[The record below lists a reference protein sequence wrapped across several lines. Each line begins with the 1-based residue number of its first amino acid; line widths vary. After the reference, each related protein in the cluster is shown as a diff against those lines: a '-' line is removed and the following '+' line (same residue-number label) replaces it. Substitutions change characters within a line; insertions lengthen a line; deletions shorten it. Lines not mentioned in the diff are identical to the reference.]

1 MITSNISY
9 SPRKGWLG
17 LWLMIVGLSPLFGQ
31 SYAGYYELIREAK
44 TAIISENYLQ
54 AQENYRTAFDN
65 YEFEFARDCIHAA
78 ELSAFLQ
85 DSAATFDFCRLAL
98 RRGVPLSYLEGN
110 PRIIPILRGVL
121 LGDLRSEAEDL
132 HQAYLASVNTEIR
145 LEINEMFAQDQRIRR
160 KYYRWHNFLFRP
172 FIMSSWR
179 KLNRKQAER
188 IMEISEELGFP
199 GEQLIGIDTP
209 QDHEKIDFDQLSAGM
224 PIVVLLHH
232 YSHPEPFFD
241 SLLLEQV
248 DKGYLHNRHYAT
260 LCDYASQLGKGK
272 FYDGGAFGTAL
283 AVDTESQVVATNRER
298 LFLNTVEEMRLLQ
311 QIGVLTRFWRKL
323 Y

>member
-1 MITSNISY
+1 MNTSSIFAFCRIKVLFIGITLCGIHV
-9 SPRKGWLG
+9 LA
-17 LWLMIVGLSPLFGQ
+17 GQ
-31 SYAGYYELIREAK
+31 DFSGYYQLTQQAR
-44 TAIISENYLQ
+44 TAITLEDFAQ
-54 AQENYRTAFDN
+54 AQELYRTAFDG
-65 YEFEFARDCIHAA
+65 YDFEFARDCIHAA
-78 ELSAFLQ
+78 ELSAHLQ
-85 DSAATFDFCRLAL
+85 DTLATFEFCRLAL
-98 RRGVPLSYLEGN
+98 RRGVPLSYLKGN
-110 PRIIPILRGVL
+110 PRITSILRGVL
-121 LGDLRSEAEDL
+121 LEDLRSEAEDL
-132 HQAYLASVNTEIR
+132 HQVYLAGINTEIR
-145 LEINEMFAQDQRIRR
+145 LEINEMFAQDQRIRK
-160 KYYRWHNFLFRP
+160 KYYRWHNFLLRP

-248 DKGYLHNRHYAT
+248 NEGYLHNRHYAT

-283 AVDTESQVVATNRER
+283 SVDTESQVVATNRER
-298 LFLNTVEEMRLLQ
+298 LFLNTVEEMRILQ
-311 QIGVLTRFWRKL
+311 QMGIITRFWRKL